1 MVCFAKVRRSDN
13 EVEQA
18 FFIALRSGY
27 WSVHVDYLIS
37 SLARYRSD
45 DGTIWPVSDEDSV
58 IILTATMNR
67 LLAYLLE
74 RQGQVINR
82 DELLDNV
89 WDLHGLRSS
98 NHTLNKYISEIR
110 KYFVSTGIQ
119 AECITTVP
127 RIGFMFNQDIEVVV
141 MTDTFP
147 VHESVTTTD
156 CTGAGIKRRYSAF
169 SAKHRIIFNILLLAM
184 FAASA
189 AIFIA
194 GSQIP
199 ATTTSALKDI
209 QTHFLFNY
217 QNCPVYTIQ
226 KNSISFLEKKKD
238 VFVTLARQNN
248 IDCLDGAV
256 FLYQA
261 SDAYIYGSKGRVF
274 ISRCT
279 TKDKQYISCLNNY
292 WNGYESN

>member
-1 MVCFAKVRRSDN
+1 M
-13 EVEQA
+13 EQA

-110 KYFVSTGIQ
+110 KHFVSTGIQ

-147 VHESVTTTD
+147 VHESVTASD
-156 CTGAGIKRRYSAF
+156 STGAGTNRRYSAF
-169 SAKHRIIFNILLLAM
+169 PKQHRIIFNVVLLLM
-184 FAASA
+184 FVTSIV
-189 AIFIA
+189 IFYA
-194 GSQIP
+194 GSQISTKKA
-199 ATTTSALKDI
+199 ATLKD
-209 QTHFLFNY
+209 TPTYFLFNY
-217 QNCPVYTIQ
+217 QSCPVYTIQ
-226 KNSISFLEKKKD
+226 KNSDTFLEKKKD
-238 VFVTLARQNN
+238 VFITLARQNN
-248 IDCLDGAV
+248 INCMDGAL

-261 SDAYIYGSKGRVF
+261 SDAYIYGSKGLVF